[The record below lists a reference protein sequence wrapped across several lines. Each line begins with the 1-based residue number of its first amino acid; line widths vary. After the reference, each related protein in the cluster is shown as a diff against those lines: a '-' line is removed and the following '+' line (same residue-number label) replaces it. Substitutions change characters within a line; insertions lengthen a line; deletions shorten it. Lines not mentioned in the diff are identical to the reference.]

1 MASDGPAHTT
11 RVPPQPAPPPQPR
24 WRRPDLDLVR
34 RRVDGVLDAFV
45 DRKTSAARL
54 AGLPDDVPVALT
66 DFLRAGGKRI
76 RPLLCV
82 LGWQAAGGTGER
94 GLAQAVRVGAALE
107 MFHAFCLVHDDVM
120 DDSDTRRGQPTVHRA
135 LAARYRAGRTRDL
148 AEAVGTSAAIL
159 TGDLALLWSDEL
171 LQDPAD
177 GLDPDR
183 YARIGPLVALM
194 REEVMYGQCLDLI
207 ATGLPTADTEP
218 ALTVIRYKTAKY
230 TCERPLQIGA
240 ALAGADEAL
249 QRQLSAFALPLGEAF
264 QLRDDVLGAF
274 GHPEQTGKPA
284 LDDLREGKHT
294 VLVSLAYQAATPAR
308 APLLH
313 ALYGNPR
320 LSEEDAR
327 TLRALL
333 RDTGA
338 DRAVE
343 RMIAERHER
352 AVAVLDGL
360 AIPAEVRE
368 QLRAL
373 ADKVAWR
380 TS

>member
-1 MASDGPAHTT
+1 M
-11 RVPPQPAPPPQPR
+11 
-24 WRRPDLDLVR
+24 R

-45 DRKTSAARL
+45 DAKASAAR
-54 AGLPDDVPVALT
+54 AKGLPDDVPVALS

-82 LGWQAAGGTGER
+82 LGWQAGGGVGER
-94 GLAQAVRVGAALE
+94 GLGQAVQVGAALE

-120 DDSDTRRGQPTVHRA
+120 DRSDTRRGRPTVHRA
-135 LAARYRAGRTRDL
+135 LAARYRTGRTREL
-148 AEAVGTSAAIL
+148 ADTVGTSAAIL
-159 TGDLALLWSDEL
+159 AGDLALLWSDEI
-171 LQDPAD
+171 LQAAEPGLEPAQA
-177 GLDPDR
+177 
-183 YARIGPLVALM
+183 ARLRPLVALM
-194 REEVMYGQCLDLI
+194 REEVMYGQCLDLL
-207 ATGLPTADTEP
+207 ATGLPTPDTGP

-240 ALAGADEAL
+240 ALAGADGPLHRA
-249 QRQLSAFALPLGEAF
+249 LSAFALPLGEAF

-274 GHPEQTGKPA
+274 GHPQQTGKPA

-294 VLVSLAYQAATPAR
+294 VLVSLALQAATPAQ

-320 LSEEDAR
+320 LGEEDAE

-343 RMIAERHER
+343 HMITDRCAQ
-352 AVAVLDGL
+352 AVTVLDGL
-360 AIPAEVRE
+360 PVPAVVRE

-373 ADKVAWR
+373 ADRIAWR
-380 TS
+380 TA